1 LANKEKDL
9 RSAAD
14 RSLRETRRDFDRR
27 IDEIRADLNEKGPEA
42 VEKVE
47 RSLEGLRQDLKEEL
61 QDGYG
66 EIHDRLGDEVEYR
79 RREVREHP
87 LLAVGVAVTFGVLVG
102 MIVRKSKN

>member
-1 LANKEKDL
+1 LANNEKNL

-14 RSLRETRRDFDRR
+14 RSLRETRRDFDKR
-27 IDEIRADLNEKGPEA
+27 IDEIRAELKEKGPES
-42 VEKVE
+42 VDKIE
-47 RSLEGLRQDLKEEL
+47 RSLEDLRQDLKEDL